1 MKLYSGGA
9 APNPQRV
16 AIFLAEKGIEIETRQ
31 FDIMKLEHKDG
42 ELGKISHRQRLPVL
56 ILDDGTVITE
66 TVAICRYFEEMQPS
80 PPLMGVDGVDR
91 AIVEMWQRRIEFEYY
106 LPVAY
111 SFRHLH
117 RAAATLEPVQIKEWG
132 ELSQVQA
139 NKAMRELDEELSKR
153 EFIAGERFTIA
164 DITAICAYRFLRPGR
179 IKEPEDLPNFKRWA
193 DQILERSSVQ

>member
-31 FDIMKLEHKDG
+31 YDIMKLEHKDG

-56 ILDDGTVITE
+56 VLDDGTIITE
-66 TVAICRYFEEMQPS
+66 TVAICRYFEEIQPS

-91 AIVEMWQRRIEFEYY
+91 AIVEMWQRRIELEYY

-132 ELSQVQA
+132 EFSQIQA
-139 NKAMRELDEELSKR
+139 NKAMGELDEELSTR

-164 DITAICAYRFLRPGR
+164 DITAICAYRFLRPAR